1 MTIQGFPKT
10 FCVVLVLLRVTFIC
24 PDWISDRLM
33 NDWPVYSGVVD
44 TVIELPCNATP
55 PSSNDNVTM
64 ILWFK
69 DDATHQLGHPVY
81 TIDARNTGNIAT
93 AEHFS
98 ESNRVTFD
106 MSSPVAILRFNPV
119 KEQDQGGY
127 RCRVDFRR
135 GRTIS
140 FGIKLDVIVKPK
152 EVRITII
159 SPIGKMV
166 ADRPTHLVCHSSGSR
181 PSAHIEWR
189 VGSVPLH
196 SFKEQTS
203 ADGSVTTS
211 YLSYV
216 PSIDD
221 NAKELSCIATNTRF
235 GDQNGQNSI
244 LDSLKL
250 DIYHSPL
257 VYLAMGSS
265 LQSEKILVESDVFF
279 ECNVKANP
287 MVDDLGWKLNGKP
300 LMANKSGNVL
310 VRNDS
315 VLIKNVQKQNE
326 GRYECWATNVAGKGE
341 SEPIDLNVQYA
352 PVCVPRGNQKIY
364 AAAIGEQIKVSCDI
378 DANPGDVK
386 FHWILKSI
394 GSKNTQTSSTE
405 SSQSSESLKLK
416 DFTEEGFSSILN
428 FVPKKLSDYGELL
441 CWAVNS
447 AGSQREPC
455 RYIIASAEK
464 PGLPENCT
472 VANITMDSFTV
483 SCQPGYNGG
492 LPSSYSLE
500 LYQDDGENS
509 IQYNQSAEDYPFF
522 VLKSL
527 ASGNAYIIKV
537 YTVNAKGRSDDYILR
552 ASTQFQALW
561 HADIIEDD
569 TVPPTL
575 AGLIA
580 ILGTFIL
587 IGCLAVHRLRK
598 RSEHIKN
605 SDQKM
610 KMRISNGRQTVS
622 GNGEEFYN
630 LDDFKSEMQYD
641 SMKNFCV
648 NHVNLCDLNDDY
660 FTTQNNINMVKNGED
675 RPHGIDNFNS
685 LLDRDRSFDDNDT
698 LKEINHTQNLINT
711 TRVCDCCP
719 DSTYSEDKLG
729 TTFSPL

>member
-1 MTIQGFPKT
+1 MKKLIIKGGSNNVIDETVGPLEEGSPID
-10 FCVVLVLLRVTFIC
+10 LVCEVSEGNPPPRVTWWRGSQLIDDSYSLVPASFI
-24 PDWISDRLM
+24 
-33 NDWPVYSGVVD
+33 
-44 TVIELPCNATP
+44 
-55 PSSNDNVTM
+55 PSS
-64 ILWFK
+64 
-69 DDATHQLGHPVY
+69 
-81 TIDARNTGNIAT
+81 
-93 AEHFS
+93 
-98 ESNRVTFD
+98 
-106 MSSPVAILRFNPV
+106 
-119 KEQDQGGY
+119 
-127 RCRVDFRR
+127 
-135 GRTIS
+135 
-140 FGIKLDVIVKPK
+140 
-152 EVRITII
+152 
-159 SPIGKMV
+159 
-166 ADRPTHLVCHSSGSR
+166 PTSSGSPISSSLKEIVQNTITIVPR
-181 PSAHIEWR
+181 RDDMISFLTCQASNSNETSSMLEKTIQIDVNLKPNKVHILNKPENVR
-189 VGSVPLH
+189 ANKLLELVC
-196 SFKEQTS
+196 QTS
-203 ADGSVTTS
+203 GSKPIGSIRWYKGDQTLQLTNENISEDGYLTTS
-211 YLSYV
+211 FLSFI
-216 PSIDD
+216 PSMEDD
-221 NAKELSCIATNTRF
+221 SRELICSALNPKIPSFILNDSMILNVHYIPVLSLVLGANTQRY
-235 GDQNGQNSI
+235 GI
-244 LDSLKL
+244 L
-250 DIYHSPL
+250 
-257 VYLAMGSS
+257 
-265 LQSEKILVESDVFF
+265 EESDVLF

-719 DSTYSEDKLG
+719 DSTY
-729 TTFSPL
+729 F